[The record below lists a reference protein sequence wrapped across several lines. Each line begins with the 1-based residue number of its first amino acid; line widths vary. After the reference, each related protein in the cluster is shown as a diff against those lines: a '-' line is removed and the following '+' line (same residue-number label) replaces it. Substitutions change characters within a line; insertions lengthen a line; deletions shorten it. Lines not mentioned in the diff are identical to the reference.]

1 MQPEWIL
8 IWLFV
13 VALLGTI
20 VTAAVLVIIDNSTN
34 PDRWG

>member
-1 MQPEWIL
+1 MQLEWIL

-13 VALLGTI
+13 LALLGTI
-20 VTAAVLVIIDNSTN
+20 AAVVVLVVIDNSTN

>member
-1 MQPEWIL
+1 
-8 IWLFV
+8 

-20 VTAAVLVIIDNSTN
+20 AAVAVFVIIDNSTN

>member
-20 VTAAVLVIIDNSTN
+20 VAVAVFVIIDNSTN